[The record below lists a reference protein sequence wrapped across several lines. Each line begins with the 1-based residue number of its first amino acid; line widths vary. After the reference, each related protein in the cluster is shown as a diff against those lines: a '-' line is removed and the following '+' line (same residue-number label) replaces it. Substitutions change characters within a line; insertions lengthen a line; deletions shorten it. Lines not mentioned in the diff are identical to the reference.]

1 MTAGF
6 AVIPNCA
13 TVIPAGVTPFFL
25 SRVVCTRGHAAQE
38 SAFFF
43 SRPPLRYNLSMSTPA
58 PERIE
63 QFRQKLKKDWT
74 GDETVSAWRKWHAE
88 IASFTRGV
96 TEALLEETELRP
108 GLAVLDLASGVGD
121 PALSIAPAVAPAGRV
136 IATDLGP
143 DMISLAA
150 ELARNQGLTNIEF
163 QEANAESLPFPDSF
177 FDRVTCRFGA
187 MFFPD
192 LQKALRECLRVLKPG
207 SRLCFAVWGKREQPF
222 FSSTHGVLARFVE
235 IPKPDPD
242 APDVSRFAERGRLQ
256 RELET
261 AGFQNVKEDFLI
273 VPARWNGS
281 LDLYFQ
287 QFSEVSVMARP
298 LLAQLSPARRG
309 DVRDD
314 IIAGL
319 QKFVQDGHL
328 VLPLEIV
335 LASAVRP

>member
-1 MTAGF
+1 
-6 AVIPNCA
+6 
-13 TVIPAGVTPFFL
+13 
-25 SRVVCTRGHAAQE
+25 
-38 SAFFF
+38 
-43 SRPPLRYNLSMSTPA
+43 MSIPA
-58 PERIE
+58 PEKID

-74 GDETVSAWRKWHAE
+74 GSETVSAWRKWHAE

-96 TEALLEETELRP
+96 TEALLNEAELRP

-121 PALSIAPAVAPAGRV
+121 PALSIAPAVAPSGRV
-136 IATDLGP
+136 VATDLGP

-150 ELARNQGLTNIEF
+150 ELTRNRGLSNIEF
-163 QEANAESLPFPDSF
+163 REANAESLPFSDSS

-192 LQKALRECLRVLKPG
+192 LQKALRESLRVLRPG
-207 SRLCFAVWGKREQPF
+207 GRLSFAVWGKREQPF
-222 FSSTHGVLARFVE
+222 FSLTHGVLARFVE

-256 RELET
+256 GELET
-261 AGFQNVKEDFLI
+261 AGFQNVKENFLI

-319 QKFVQDGHL
+319 QKFVQDSHL
-328 VLPLEIV
+328 VLPLEIIV
-335 LASAVRP
+335 ASATRP